1 MSAVAIFLSFLQLLL
16 YIAIII
22 FIAWTILWLLNWAG
36 IAISAEMLKWGRVIV
51 GLLCIIAVV
60 GWLVSVFAGGNFPIF
75 HPFWR

>member
-1 MSAVAIFLSFLQLLL
+1 MSAAAIFLSFLQLLL

-22 FIAWTILWLLNWAG
+22 FIAYAILWILNYVG
-36 IAISAEMLKWGRVIV
+36 FAISGEMLKWGRVIV

-60 GWLVSVFAGGNFPIF
+60 GWLISVFGGGNFPIY

>member
-1 MSAVAIFLSFLQLLL
+1 MSAAAIFLSFLQLLL

-22 FIAWTILWLLNWAG
+22 FIAYAILWILNWAG
-36 IAISAEMLKWGRVIV
+36 ISISGEMLRWGRVIV

-60 GWLVSVFAGGNFPIF
+60 GWLISVFLGGDFPIY